1 MGRIILDPQAFA
13 PSQNISPRR
22 QERDVASQWMT
33 PGGVTTAVKL
43 ASLLGGLRLPRGLSD
58 PAVDA
63 EGQALQFAAQKRAE
77 AKQAIEDREVDVRR
91 RTEEMTA
98 GDFAAAGPQQR
109 LSADQQ
115 KTINDMRAIGGM
127 FSDVVAPDE
136 SSGAQGVRGS
146 RDVGLVRGQARQDQR
161 KAFSDLSRENL
172 TREQFE
178 QARPDF
184 MDRVGTVQDNQRKAQ
199 AKRKQK
205 ERERMPF
212 EDRMREPAKRPDILD
227 KDPQAIVDQME
238 QDAGQGFISNLLE
251 QGERAFSNVVNK
263 DVETLQQ
270 YLLQQGYGVE
280 IDGKF
285 GDETLRAM
293 RAHAQDL
300 SAGQRGPLPMSQI
313 NSFVDLALE
322 DLVADKNEKVSPVVE
337 SLTRSQMLEVL
348 TDFRKNRGQI
358 INALAKSGG
367 DTQQVAMYEELLM
380 KQVRRKSR
388 VQAAYDAGEIAGFE
402 ELGVRYP
409 GLKRRMTDQELT
421 DFTDMQQA
429 RFMRDKKAED
439 PYFGLAPA
447 DALEAIITDAPSE
460 TSAEGQRK
468 LLGLAGKYTPRYAT
482 FGDYFFD
489 TRKDRMLQ
497 NAERLKSLFPEIKT
511 GPTPADEAKLAKTKS
526 ETDKNVAQTAKI
538 KADTMETLQD
548 ISKSRGKKRPKLD
561 KTFERLLKDS
571 NSVFDDA
578 AQIRARRFNL
588 KSNSNMSTEDV
599 MKALQSSNLT
609 APQKAELVEDM
620 ALIARMK
627 NQAKKLVRKGQEAER
642 QGNFVLADRNY
653 KELMKLLYQKVPN
666 AFDEKK

>member
-1 MGRIILDPQAFA
+1 MGRIILDPKAFA
-13 PSQNISPRR
+13 PAQNMDFSR
-22 QERDVASQWMT
+22 QPGRPVASQWMT
-33 PGGVTTAVKL
+33 PSGVTTAVKL

-115 KTINDMRAIGGM
+115 KTIDDMRAIGGM
-127 FSDVVAPDE
+127 FSNVVAPDE
-136 SSGAQGVRGS
+136 SSGAQGIFAERMVSQRPEAQRSKTFMQKFLGPHPS
-146 RDVGLVRGQARQDQR
+146 VEFGDV
-161 KAFSDLSRENL
+161 K
-172 TREQFE
+172 
-178 QARPDF
+178 
-184 MDRVGTVQDNQRKAQ
+184 RV
-199 AKRKQK
+199 KRKGAKVKTADDPMATQYVPDQDPSF
-205 ERERMPF
+205 R
-212 EDRMREPAKRPDILD
+212 DRFRGKPVKRPDILD
-227 KDPQAIVDQME
+227 QDPQAMVAQME
-238 QDAGQGFISNLLE
+238 QDAGEGLISNLL
-251 QGERAFSNVVNK
+251 QDGERAFSNVFNK
-263 DVETLQQ
+263 DIETLQQ
-270 YLLQQGYGVE
+270 YLLQQGYGVK
-280 IDGKF
+280 IDGLF

-300 SAGQRGPLPMSQI
+300 SAGKRGPLPMSQI

-348 TDFRKNRGQI
+348 SNFRKNRGEI
-358 INALAKSGG
+358 TDAIARSGG

-439 PYFGLAPA
+439 PYFGLAPR
-447 DALEAIITDAPSE
+447 DALEAIIADAPTE
-460 TSAEGQRK
+460 TTAEGQRK
-468 LLGLAGKYTPRYAT
+468 LLRLAAKYTPDYAT

-489 TRKDRMLQ
+489 TRKDRMLE
-497 NAERLKSLFPEIKT
+497 NADRLKSLFPAIET
-511 GPTPADEAKLAKTKS
+511 GPTPLDKAKLAKTES
-526 ETDKNVAQTAKI
+526 ETALNKAKRA
-538 KADTMETLQD
+538 KVSADTMETLQD
-548 ISKSRGKKRPKLD
+548 IAKSRGKKRPKLD

-578 AQIRARRFNL
+578 AQIRARKFNL
-588 KSNSNMSTEDV
+588 KSDSNMSTEDV

-642 QGNFVLADRNY
+642 QGNFALADRNY